1 MSCSD
6 NKDLCLAP
14 CDDYTGTNSLV
25 FEQGCGEIWPPQAQK
40 VILEISCAG
49 CGCGMKFKIDGEYEN
64 PFFTPLYDAFD
75 DQPGNA
81 PEADTF
87 FNQAGAITATV
98 AVGPNVTCALP
109 CGFRVCDY
117 KLVAILPE
125 GGRQTLRRGRVTVR

>member
-1 MSCSD
+1 
-6 NKDLCLAP
+6 
-14 CDDYTGTNSLV
+14 
-25 FEQGCGEIWPPQAQK
+25 
-40 VILEISCAG
+40 
-49 CGCGMKFKIDGEYEN
+49 MKFKIDGEYEN